1 MKSIEITNLEKVL
14 DSNNQ
19 TSKLTK
25 ALQVNPALA
34 TLLYQLLARLL
45 EFIITWLMDDSGEKV
60 SFWKATK
67 AFFSGEFW
75 DAVSKLL
82 SEGKELARQ
91 LK

>member
-1 MKSIEITNLEKVL
+1 MKSIDITNLEKVL

-25 ALQVNPALA
+25 AIQINPALA

-45 EFIITWLMDDSGEKV
+45 EFILTWLMDDSGEKV
-60 SFWKATK
+60 SFWKAVK
-67 AFFSGEFW
+67 AFWSEEFW
-75 DAVSKLL
+75 TAVGKLL
-82 SEGKELARQ
+82 KEGKELAKQ